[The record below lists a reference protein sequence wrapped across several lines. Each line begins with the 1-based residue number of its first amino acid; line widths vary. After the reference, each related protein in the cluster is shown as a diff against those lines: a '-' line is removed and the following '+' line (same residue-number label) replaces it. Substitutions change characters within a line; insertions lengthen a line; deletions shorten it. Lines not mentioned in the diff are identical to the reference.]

1 MRKPSPATVP
11 APHRPQATPGR
22 GARDEHISNRYWSG
36 LRPNNRNDCAVG
48 YKAMTQAK
56 TAAREAAHQFLH
68 GYYDPGIV
76 PVATLDKLE
85 SIILAQRAAVW
96 REAVETGRLW
106 EKTGAEAI
114 VMALAAKAK
123 EESE

>member
-1 MRKPSPATVP
+1 
-11 APHRPQATPGR
+11 
-22 GARDEHISNRYWSG
+22 
-36 LRPNNRNDCAVG
+36 
-48 YKAMTQAK
+48 MTQAK

-96 REAVETGRLW
+96 REAEQIAWDNCACGHCDTGTRIA
-106 EKTGAEAI
+106 KAI
-114 VMALAAKAK
+114 AAKAK
-123 EESE
+123 EE

>member
-1 MRKPSPATVP
+1 
-11 APHRPQATPGR
+11 
-22 GARDEHISNRYWSG
+22 
-36 LRPNNRNDCAVG
+36 
-48 YKAMTQAK
+48 MTQAK

-96 REAVETGRLW
+96 REAAQLARTEGDEW
-106 EKTGAEAI
+106 YGDSDMSIGARAAVREI
-114 VMALAAKAK
+114 INGLAAKAK
-123 EESE
+123 EESDG